1 MDDLK
6 SGIDTLLYVA
16 IVAGLAPFV
25 VDLLPGHWIPQVV
38 VLILGGILIGPQAL
52 GWADPQ
58 AIELFS
64 DVGLG
69 FVFLLAGQELEV
81 AMFRERAGR
90 LALIAWGIS
99 VALAL
104 IVVGILDATGV
115 VRAFVPISIALTT
128 TALGTLLPILRDN
141 NMLAGTFG
149 RYVIAA
155 GATGELLPIVAI
167 AIFLG
172 TTSSVAA
179 IVSLIV
185 IGGLALLFTQVPRL
199 IRGRR
204 VERVLLAGEG
214 ATSQTTLRWTVVL
227 LLALLAFAA
236 REGLDIVLGAF
247 LAGIVLRQWAP
258 GNVRS
263 LEEKLDA
270 IGYGFFIP
278 VFFVY
283 SGMTLN
289 VRSIVDAPLRLV
301 LFFVLLLAVRG
312 LPALLVYRRALTP
325 LERTQMMFITAT
337 TLPLL
342 VALTQIGL
350 ANGTMF
356 PENAA
361 ALVGAGVLSVVA
373 YPAAAVAV
381 GARRSSSV
389 SY

>member
-1 MDDLK
+1 VDDLK

>member
-1 MDDLK
+1 MNDLTT
-6 SGIDTLLYVA
+6 GIDTLLYVA

-25 VDLLPGHWIPQVV
+25 VDLLPGHWVPQVV
-38 VLILGGILIGPQAL
+38 ILILGGILIGPQAL
-52 GWADPQ
+52 GVTHPDS
-58 AIELFS
+58 IVLFS
-64 DVGLG
+64 NVGLG
-69 FVFLLAGQELEV
+69 FVFLLAGQELELR
-81 AMFRERAGR
+81 MFRERAGR

-104 IVVGILDATGV
+104 VVVGILDVTGV
-115 VRAFVPISIALTT
+115 VKAFVPISIALTT

-141 NMLAGTFG
+141 NMLAGDFG
-149 RYVIAA
+149 RYVIGA

-179 IVSLIV
+179 IISLVV
-185 IGGLALLFTQVPRL
+185 IGGLALLFTLVPRL

-204 VERVLLAGEG
+204 VERVLLAGEH

-283 SGMTLN
+283 SGMTLD
-289 VRSIVDAPLRLV
+289 VRSIAEAPLRLV

-325 LERTQMMFITAT
+325 RERTQMMFITAT

-361 ALVGAGVLSVVA
+361 ALVGGGVLSVVA
-373 YPAAAVAV
+373 FPAAAVAV
-381 GARRSSSV
+381 GARRSSKV
-389 SY
+389 SR

>member
-1 MDDLK
+1 MDLTT
-6 SGIDTLLYVA
+6 GIDTLLYAA
-16 IVAGLAPFV
+16 IVAALAPFV
-25 VDLLPGHWIPQVV
+25 VDLIPGHWVPQVV
-38 VLILGGILIGPQAL
+38 VLILGGVLIGPQAL
-52 GWADPQ
+52 GIASPES
-58 AIELFS
+58 IVLVS
-64 DVGLG
+64 NVGLG
-69 FVFLLAGQELEV
+69 FVFLLAGQELDIKL
-81 AMFRERAGR
+81 FRERAGR
-90 LALIAWGIS
+90 LALTGWGIS
-99 VALAL
+99 VALSL
-104 IVVGILDATGV
+104 VVVGLLETAGL

-141 NMLAGTFG
+141 NMLGGDFG

-172 TTSSVAA
+172 TTSSVGA

-185 IGGLALLFTQVPRL
+185 IGGLALLFTLVPRL

-204 VERVLLAGEG
+204 AERVLLAGEH

-227 LLALLAFAA
+227 LLVLLAFAA

-258 GNVRS
+258 GNMRS

-283 SGMTLN
+283 SGMTLD
-289 VRSIVDAPLRLV
+289 VRSIAESPLRLAI
-301 LFFVLLLAVRG
+301 FFVLLLAVRG
-312 LPALLVYRRALTP
+312 LPTLLVYRRALNP
-325 LERTQMMFITAT
+325 AQQTQLMFITAT

-342 VALTQIGL
+342 VALAQIGL
-350 ANGTMF
+350 ENGTMF

-361 ALVGAGVLSVVA
+361 ALVGAGVLSVLV
-373 YPAAAVAV
+373 YPAAAVLV
-381 GARRSSSV
+381 GARHKADV
-389 SY
+389 SR